1 MAAKRIRFSFD
12 TGTTWSTLPG
22 STGERQTELEPV
34 KDTVFGQNWESEQP
48 SIGKWMVS
56 ANAYYKGFAGY
67 TAVIKQTGTPT
78 AMTGEATT
86 LVSGKTYQITAASK
100 RVISYTS
107 SLTVLDNGVDQTANV
122 ESVDYLSGQVTFKAA
137 YTPTGPITITGS
149 YLPLAVLAKARG
161 FQLTQTSAEIDT
173 SDYETAQANG
183 GWRTYK
189 NGLKT
194 VKLEVTGVYD
204 ATNKFTTVMAA
215 RSLVIVEVAIDGASA
230 NSVFRG
236 FFKRTAHS
244 QKGDVGALE
253 EQTLTFSLWVPDG
266 DLVLA
271 PFKWYIG
278 AGSTLN
284 ASVKGIINAFQS
296 STGFMVEYAPE
307 DDTEVYRGDCIVTE
321 ASLSNNF
328 DGQNEFRVNVRGSG
342 AATVV

>member
-1 MAAKRIRFSFD
+1 MAAKRIRYSFD
-12 TGTTWSTLPG
+12 NGTVWATLPG

-48 SIGKWMVS
+48 TIGKWMVS

-67 TAVIKQTGTPT
+67 VAVIKQTGTSTVMT
-78 AMTGEATT
+78 AEAMS
-86 LVSGKTYQITAASK
+86 LVSGKTYQITAATK
-100 RVISYTS
+100 RVIDYNVT
-107 SLTVLDNGVDQTANV
+107 LTVFDNAVNQNANV
-122 ESVDYLSGQVTFKAA
+122 ESIDYLNGQVTFKAG
-137 YTPTGPITITGS
+137 YTVTGPVTITGA

-204 ATNKFTTVMAA
+204 YTNKFTTPLAT
-215 RSLVIVEVAIDGASA
+215 RSLLVIEVAIDGASA
-230 NSVFRG
+230 NTVFRG

-253 EQTLTFSLWVPDG
+253 EQTMTFSLWVPDG

-271 PFKWYIG
+271 PFKWYFA

-284 ASVKGIINAFQS
+284 AAVKGALNAFQS
-296 STGFMVEYAPE
+296 STAFDVEYAPE
-307 DDTEVYRGDCIVTE
+307 DDTAVYRGDCIITE
-321 ASLSNNF
+321 ASLANNF
-328 DGQNEFRVNVRGSG
+328 DGQNEFRMNVRGSG
-342 AATVV
+342 AMTVV